1 MHQSDWGKT
10 VLSISCNYKCIMDSQ
25 FTSTHST
32 IAAKSS
38 RWQACL
44 NTARSGLCNKR
55 NKARGRER
63 VPDLKIHIF
72 GDVPLVK
79 LAFQGLNI
87 MLLGSLQP
95 TDIKNKV
102 AHLTLL
108 ARELMSTHTT
118 NSERNKTHGKDLN
131 AKPKKKRNSSL
142 TKGFDNIFRIE
153 ISLIDR

>member
-1 MHQSDWGKT
+1 M
-10 VLSISCNYKCIMDSQ
+10 
-25 FTSTHST
+25 
-32 IAAKSS
+32 
-38 RWQACL
+38 
-44 NTARSGLCNKR
+44 
-55 NKARGRER
+55 
-63 VPDLKIHIF
+63 PDLKIHIF

-118 NSERNKTHGKDLN
+118 NSERNKTH
-131 AKPKKKRNSSL
+131 
-142 TKGFDNIFRIE
+142 TEMI
-153 ISLIDR
+153 